1 MQGRIQVKYEND
13 VFNLDITADQ
23 ISEKLSIE
31 STYNI
36 TYPVNVADKFVD
48 VLNLANDGI
57 FGLGTDE
64 SSVVYQL
71 YNQSIISQPI
81 YSLSFLNEPLLVL
94 DKPDFL
100 ELSLVIETQQTISYK
115 DPLKIDFFEF
125 GAYVPKPE
133 TSPVEFNSISS
144 YITGPFEALEAV
156 FKELVN
162 EGCHYEEELL
172 MCECGNTD
180 YSSFTFGIQG
190 ENFTIGPEYY
200 LIQVI
205 SI

>member
-1 MQGRIQVKYEND
+1 MDGIWIARAGCEKCKVVFKDYNSSETTTGVDLGKRVKYEND

-100 ELSLVIETQQTISYK
+100 ELSLVIETQQTI
-115 DPLKIDFFEF
+115 
-125 GAYVPKPE
+125 
-133 TSPVEFNSISS
+133 
-144 YITGPFEALEAV
+144 
-156 FKELVN
+156 
-162 EGCHYEEELL
+162 
-172 MCECGNTD
+172 
-180 YSSFTFGIQG
+180 
-190 ENFTIGPEYY
+190 
-200 LIQVI
+200 
-205 SI
+205 